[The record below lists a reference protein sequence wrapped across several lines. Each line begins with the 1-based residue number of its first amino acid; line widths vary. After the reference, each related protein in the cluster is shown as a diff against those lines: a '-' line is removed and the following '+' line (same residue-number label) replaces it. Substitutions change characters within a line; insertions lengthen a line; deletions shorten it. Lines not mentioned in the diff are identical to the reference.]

1 MTEIYTPD
9 FNADIES
16 EITWQF
22 DNSDAV
28 KTLIYGKHDFYK
40 ENVTDFFNDWYRDVF
55 NLDTANYF
63 GLIVWALIFGC
74 TEYVELTSRVG
85 QKAIGFGDYHKNF
98 HESNF
103 ALSSYIYTLPPE
115 SLRKVLKTQMYNF
128 NSNGSLYDI
137 NKVVSLIYSDHNAY
151 VSYNKDTNTLTFNFP
166 IPLNEEDWNIV
177 MFSNMFPTPVGVKRL
192 IQNGAEEE

>member
-63 GLIVWALIFGC
+63 GLIVWAIILGC
-74 TEYVELTSRVG
+74 TEYIEIT
-85 QKAIGFGDYHKNF
+85 QKISKNTIGFSDTHKNF

-103 ALSSYIYTLPPE
+103 ALSNYIYTLKIE
-115 SLRKVLKTQMYNF
+115 QLRKVLKAQMYNF
-128 NSNGSLYDI
+128 NSTGSIYDI
-137 NKVVSLIYSDHNAY
+137 NKLLAFIFPDNNPYITVDGKVITIH
-151 VSYNKDTNTLTFNFP
+151 FP
-166 IPLNEEDWNIV
+166 IALDDDDLSIV
-177 MFSNMFPTPVGVKRL
+177 TFSNMLPLPVGCKRL
-192 IQNGAEEE
+192 IDNGNGE